1 MYVKNPYSIDQK
13 AGIALMGLF
22 LVLGL
27 LLPYNPA
34 QAQQEGEILLFSWDF
49 ENGAPTEWQGSGWQ
63 VVEVDGGHAFMGQG
77 HIMLPTI
84 PAGLGTDYR
93 LRFRVKLEGNAG
105 MHANVRYNEPAR
117 YFIGLWQQG
126 MYLSKQLGEDKFENN
141 LKQANGIGSGWRQVE
156 IAVYGPK
163 ITVSVDGNQR
173 MAYTDPEPIVSGGF
187 SFESLQD
194 APVLIDDIEVW
205 GKPIS
210 SMIDLNSLNWVYTG
224 GPLGGLGYDVRMRPD
239 NLDIMF
245 VTDAFAGVFKSTDC
259 GKTWFPANEGITTR
273 IGESGDNIS
282 VFCLTIDPH
291 NNDIVWAGTQYQRG
305 IFKSVDGGGT
315 WSQMNNGV
323 QEKGIT
329 FRGFT
334 VDPASSDI
342 VYAAGEISSWEW
354 SGQNRTG
361 REFDMTQGAVYKTTD
376 GGQNWVKIL
385 QGDDLAR
392 YIWIDPRNPQVLY
405 VSHGIFDRE
414 AANSDP
420 VKGVPGGVGILK
432 STDGGQ
438 TWQPANNGLKNLYV
452 GSLFMHPQNLD
463 ILLAG
468 AGNVTYHEGSGAYL
482 STNGGATWTQTL
494 DAYVISSVEF
504 STSNPEIAYAANFGA
519 VYRSEDGGHTWK
531 VVTGGEWGW
540 GAPGARG
547 GTPIDIQVDPRDP
560 NRLFIDNYGGG
571 NFLSEDGGRTWS
583 TASKG
588 YSGGLTRDVV
598 VDPTAPGHVVA
609 AVRSGIFSTY
619 NGGKDWIGI
628 SNPPVYNI
636 DWHAV
641 AIDPSNPEHLI
652 SELTCPHQL
661 VESFNG
667 GANWQVTYQG
677 SGNFAWRSIK
687 FAPSNPKIVYAGSA
701 GYRSCGKFDMAFPG
715 LGVYV
720 SQDGG
725 HSWSRAGAQDFQ
737 DAAIFDLAIDP
748 NNPQV
753 VYAATTNYG
762 VIKTSDGGNNW
773 TALNAGMPGAPSAI
787 SVAIHPG
794 DPNLLF
800 AGRWRGGLFHST
812 DGGVNWQIVQ
822 TGLSP
827 EGIMSDLI
835 FDPTNS
841 QIIYL
846 ADMMS
851 GVYRSEDGG
860 QTWFS
865 ISKGLTNRAINVL
878 AISADGQHL
887 YAASEGAGVFRLDLT
902 GQPPAE
908 ALTPTQVSTQAPVQ
922 QPTAA
927 ALPAAT
933 VVYEQPAAA
942 NQGKLPFCLPCAGAA
957 LPIAFLTLWFYWRK
971 L

>member
-1 MYVKNPYSIDQK
+1 
-13 AGIALMGLF
+13 
-22 LVLGL
+22 
-27 LLPYNPA
+27 
-34 QAQQEGEILLFSWDF
+34 
-49 ENGAPTEWQGSGWQ
+49 
-63 VVEVDGGHAFMGQG
+63 
-77 HIMLPTI
+77 
-84 PAGLGTDYR
+84 
-93 LRFRVKLEGNAG
+93 
-105 MHANVRYNEPAR
+105 
-117 YFIGLWQQG
+117 
-126 MYLSKQLGEDKFENN
+126 MYLAKQLGLDKFENN
-141 LKQANGIGSGWRQVE
+141 LRQGSAVGSGWHQVE
-156 IAVYGPK
+156 ISAYGPD
-163 ITVSVDGNQR
+163 ITISVDGKRR
-173 MAYTDPEPIVSGGF
+173 MAYTDPEPIPSGGF
-187 SFESLQD
+187 SFESLED
-194 APVLIDDIEVW
+194 SPVWVDDIEVW

-245 VTDAFAGVFKSTDC
+245 VTDAFAGAFKSTDS

-273 IGESGDNIS
+273 IGESGDIIS

-291 NNDIVWAGTQYQRG
+291 NNDIVWAGTQYKRG
-305 IFKSVDGGGT
+305 IFKSTDGGNT
-315 WSQMNNGV
+315 WTQMNNGV
-323 QEKGIT
+323 QEAGVT
-329 FRGFT
+329 LRGFT
-334 VDPASSDI
+334 VDPRSSDI
-342 VYAAGEISSWEW
+342 VYAAGEVSSWDW
-354 SGQNRTG
+354 YGQPRNG
-361 REFDMTQGAVYKTTD
+361 REFDMTQGVVYKTTD
-376 GGQNWVKIL
+376 GGQNWKKIW

-392 YIWIDPRNPQVLY
+392 YIWIDPRNPEVLY

-438 TWQPANNGLKNLYV
+438 TWSDANNGLKNLYV
-452 GSLFMHPQNLD
+452 GSLFMHPQNPD
-463 ILLAG
+463 ILLTG
-468 AGNVTYHEGSGAYL
+468 VGNVTYPESSGAYL
-482 STNGGATWTQTL
+482 STDGGATWTQTL

-504 STSNPEIAYAANFGA
+504 ATSNPEIAYAASFNA

-531 VVTGGEWGW
+531 NITGQEGGW
-540 GAPGARG
+540 GAPGVRG

-609 AVRSGIFSTY
+609 AVRSGLFTSY
-619 NGGKDWIGI
+619 NGGKDWVGI
-628 SNPPVYNI
+628 SNPPVLNL

-641 AIDPSNPEHLI
+641 AMDPTDPQHLI
-652 SELTCPHQL
+652 SELTCPRQL
-661 VESFNG
+661 VESTNG
-667 GANWQVTYQG
+667 GANWQVSYQE

-687 FAPSNPKIVYAGSA
+687 FAPSNPKIVFAGSA
-701 GYRSCGKFDMAFPG
+701 GYRSCGKFDGSFPG
-715 LGVYV
+715 LGLYV

-725 HSWSRAGAQDFQ
+725 HSWSRSNAQEFQ

-748 NNPQV
+748 TNPKV
-753 VYAATTNYG
+753 VYAATMNYG
-762 VIKTSDGGNNW
+762 VLKTSDGGNNW
-773 TALNAGMPGAPSAI
+773 TALNTGMPGAPSAI

-800 AGRWRGGLFHST
+800 AGRYRGGLFHST
-812 DGGVNWQIVQ
+812 DGGANWQIVE

-827 EGIMSDLI
+827 EGIMSDTL

-841 QIIYL
+841 QIMYL

-851 GVYRSEDGG
+851 GVYRSEDDG

-865 ISKGLTNRAINVL
+865 ISKGLSNRSINVL

-887 YAASEGAGVFRLDLT
+887 YAASEGAGVFRLDLN

-908 ALTPTQVSTQAPVQ
+908 AQPSTQVPTQAPVQ

-942 NQGKLPFCLPCAGAA
+942 KQGKLPFCLPCGGAA
-957 LPIAFLTLWFYWRK
+957 LPIAFLALWLLWRK